1 MTFKLKITG
10 LTENTTGADKYIY
23 VPVKKN
29 MSGLVNN
36 TKVTY
41 TYWDGDKLSALPLSA
56 DNENIGQVRSLLNA
70 LTDNRHNNEVNEGL
84 KELSYIY
91 YDSLNYIHEEQL
103 NSTTSQVELVTGHFH
118 DLTSEI
124 ANVAERP
131 YGGKLFYNYLKFHKA
146 ENDKTAY
153 CTVNINFSDIFEG
166 CSQERFIHLTQMD
179 AQIYPTN
186 DDAYFYFDT
195 STTKKIQVTTNPSG
209 ANLKYVEFKG
219 VYFDTCTLW
228 YHSYKTSDDSTFD
241 PEDTQLV
248 KNQIMTKTF
257 HIMPN
262 VGRCDDRVL
271 VNFPIKM
278 MFMLFT
284 DANGDFST
292 LKDVRFKRIALNIA
306 GEQKRIINVDN
317 TNTPEGNDHT
327 FFEWMDYLCNARS
340 DEYDT
345 LLTYKTWTK
354 QFHVYA
360 FPMGEW
366 FPMRAANQVQFEI
379 ELDNSYDGAP
389 NKADMDDGFTGRLQM
404 HLIMVRANTVSA

>member
-1 MTFKLKITG
+1 MIQIT
-10 LTENTTGADKYIY
+10 TE
-23 VPVKKN
+23 
-29 MSGLVNN
+29 
-36 TKVTY
+36 
-41 TYWDGDKLSALPLSA
+41 
-56 DNENIGQVRSLLNA
+56 
-70 LTDNRHNNEVNEGL
+70 
-84 KELSYIY
+84 
-91 YDSLNYIHEEQL
+91 
-103 NSTTSQVELVTGHFH
+103 
-118 DLTSEI
+118 
-124 ANVAERP
+124 
-131 YGGKLFYNYLKFHKA
+131 
-146 ENDKTAY
+146 
-153 CTVNINFSDIFEG
+153 
-166 CSQERFIHLTQMD
+166 
-179 AQIYPTN
+179 
-186 DDAYFYFDT
+186 
-195 STTKKIQVTTNPSG
+195 PSG

-257 HIMPN
+257 QIMPN

-284 DANGDFST
+284 DANGDFSK

-327 FFEWMDYLCNARS
+327 FFEWMDYICNARS

-345 LLTYKTWTK
+345 LLTYKIWTN

-389 NKADMDDGFTGRLQM
+389 NKADMDDGFSGRLQM